1 MWSEIR
7 EKNYIVEGEDIVWVV
22 GWEVIKGMEDEVDS
36 KKMEG
41 GGKEIEIFDCERMV
55 MILESE
61 DRSKEMRKG
70 RKWEN
75 GGKNGGGEKYFNER

>member
-1 MWSEIR
+1 
-7 EKNYIVEGEDIVWVV
+7 
-22 GWEVIKGMEDEVDS
+22 MEDEVDS

-70 RKWEN
+70 RK
-75 GGKNGGGEKYFNER
+75 